1 MLTVVYLVVSLYSPL
16 DMTLTIVNQ
25 EDLET
30 LAKCVGTLTL
40 YVQQLLI
47 GSSNLISVSEA
58 ARQLGKTRPG
68 VDYLIS
74 KGRLECIEIPIG
86 NYDSSRKQKTIK
98 LISERSLM
106 QEIRRRK
113 AAGK

>member
-1 MLTVVYLVVSLYSPL
+1 
-16 DMTLTIVNQ
+16 MTLTIVNQ

-30 LAKCVGTLTL
+30 LAHCV
-40 YVQQLLI
+40 QRLLI

-58 ARQLGKTRPG
+58 AIQLSLTHTG